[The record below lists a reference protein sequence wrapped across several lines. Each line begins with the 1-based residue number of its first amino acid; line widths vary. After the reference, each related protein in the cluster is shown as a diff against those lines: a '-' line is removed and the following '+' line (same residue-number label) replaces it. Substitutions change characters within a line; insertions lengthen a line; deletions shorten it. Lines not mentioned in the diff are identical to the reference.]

1 MKPPKGILPLQTF
14 SLILGFAV
22 WGILSSLIVFIKD
35 GIALT
40 PGQLSLVTA
49 VPVVLGSILRIPFG
63 YWTNKFGARNMF
75 LISFIVLLAPVFYI
89 SQAQSFTDLII
100 GGLFLGISGATF
112 SVGVTSLPK
121 YYPKDKHGFVNGI
134 YGLGNLGSALS
145 TFFAPVLATQIG
157 WRSTVQVYLL
167 LLAAFALANFLIGDR
182 KESKLNVRLMEQIKG
197 IYRNEKLWLI
207 CFFYFITFGSFVA
220 FTVFLPN
227 HLVNTFGISKVDA
240 GLRTAGFV
248 TLATFM
254 RPTGGWLGDRLNPFK
269 ILVVVFS
276 GLTLG
281 GILLAFSPSIP
292 LFTVGCLLIGL
303 CAGLGNGT
311 IFKLVP
317 LYFTKQSGIANGL
330 ISAIGGLG
338 GFFPP
343 LMLASLKAITGHYA
357 IGFMALGMVALCSVL
372 LALYMYWQDRVK
384 LAEQMIQSTSQA
396 VLVTNPKGLILT
408 VNPAFTAITGYTK
421 EAAIGQKPGF
431 LKSGL
436 HDKKFYESMWK
447 QLAEEQAWSGSIW
460 NKKRNGEVYLQHIT
474 INAIQNDVGETA
486 YYVGVFNE
494 INTGEQAST
503 AAAPKITRSMPQ
515 AGFAMEAP
523 KPARPI

>member
-1 MKPPKGILPLQTF
+1 MKPSKAILPLQTL

-63 YWTNKFGARNMF
+63 YWTNKIGARKMF
-75 LISFIVLLAPVFYI
+75 FISFIVLLVPVFYI
-89 SQAQSFTDLII
+89 SHAKSFLDLII

-121 YYPKDKHGFVNGI
+121 YFPKEKHGFVNGI

-157 WRSTVQVYLL
+157 WRSTVQVYLI
-167 LLAAFALANFLIGDR
+167 LLAVFAIANFFIGDR
-182 KESKLNVRLMEQIKG
+182 KEEKLNVSLTEQIKG
-197 IYRNEKLWLI
+197 IYKNEKLWLI
-207 CFFYFITFGSFVA
+207 CFFYFITFGAFVA

-227 HLVNTFGISKVDA
+227 HLVHNFGISKVDA

-254 RPTGGWLGDRLNPFK
+254 RPVGGWLGDKLNPFK
-269 ILVVVFS
+269 ILLFVFG
-276 GLTLG
+276 GLTIG

-292 LFTVGCLLIGL
+292 LFTVGCLMIGL

-317 LYFTKQSGIANGL
+317 LYFSKQSGIANGL

-343 LMLASLKAITGHYA
+343 LMLSALLAMTGHYA
-357 IGFMALGMVALCSVL
+357 IGFMALAMVALCSVL
-372 LALYMYWQDRVK
+372 LVLYMYWQDRVK
-384 LAEQMIQSTSQA
+384 LAEQIVQSTSQA

-408 VNPAFTAITGYTK
+408 VNPAFTEITGYVA
-421 EAAIGQKPGF
+421 EVAIGQKPGF
-431 LKSGL
+431 LKSGK
-436 HDKKFYESMWK
+436 HEKPFYDVMWK
-447 QLAEEQAWSGSIW
+447 QLKEKKAWAGNIW
-460 NKKRNGEVYLQHIT
+460 NKKQNGELYLQHLT
-474 INAIQNDVGETA
+474 INGIQNDVGETN
-486 YYVGVFNE
+486 YYVGVFSE
-494 INTGEQAST
+494 IDPVEIQKNTLKVAAST
-503 AAAPKITRSMPQ
+503 K
-515 AGFAMEAP
+515 
-523 KPARPI
+523 